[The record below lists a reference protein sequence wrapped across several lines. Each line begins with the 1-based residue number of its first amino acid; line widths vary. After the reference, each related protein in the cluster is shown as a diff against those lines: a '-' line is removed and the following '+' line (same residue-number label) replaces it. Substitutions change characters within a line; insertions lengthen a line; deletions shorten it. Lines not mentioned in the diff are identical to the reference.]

1 MLRIRHCVE
10 CPKCFTRY
18 IVSFSPYRN
27 GSYLITTDGSS
38 EEYALHCSCSRA
50 SAMNRWRKVKAC
62 AVSKEAYD
70 RGYGAPDEITPIPN
84 ELRAGVQ
91 WPLNTS
97 TTGMRR
103 RDAITDFEACQGQPD

>member
-50 SAMNRWRKVKAC
+50 SAISRWREVKTC

-70 RGYGAPDEITPIPN
+70 RGYGAPDEITPITNEQPGGCSVGPEYLDDWKPN
-84 ELRAGVQ
+84 EKRKNSL
-91 WPLNTS
+91 
-97 TTGMRR
+97 
-103 RDAITDFEACQGQPD
+103 